1 MLTLK
6 RCLEKTLMNSLRIAN
21 GTLKVWTRCLNSL
34 KDPRVLSRV
43 PLKWVN
49 SRILKSFI
57 FKELKLKETN
67 NRPISK

>member
-6 RCLEKTLMNSLRIAN
+6 RCLVKILMNSLKIAN
-21 GTLKVWTRCLNSL
+21 GTLKAWTRCLNSL

-57 FKELKLKETN
+57 CKELKLKEIN
-67 NRPISK
+67 KQIFR